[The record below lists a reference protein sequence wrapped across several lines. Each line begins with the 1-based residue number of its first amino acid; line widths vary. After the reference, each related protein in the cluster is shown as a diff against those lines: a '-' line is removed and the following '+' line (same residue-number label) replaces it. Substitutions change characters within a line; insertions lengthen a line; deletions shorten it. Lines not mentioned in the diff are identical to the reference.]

1 MAEFNKTLPSVED
14 VAKAFVAQLQKD
26 ISADEFAQ
34 VVALQK
40 SNPIEGVCHS
50 HDFCDANM
58 TMDAALESL
67 GVQALPDTDE
77 GMSDEVSALW
87 NASWDKAKEMLET
100 L

>member
-1 MAEFNKTLPSVED
+1 MKALPTTGA
-14 VAKAFVAQLQKD
+14 VAKAFVDQLRKD
-26 ISADEFAQ
+26 ISAEEFAQ

-40 SNPIEGVCHS
+40 STPLEGVCYS

-77 GMSDEVSALW
+77 GMSDEVCALW
-87 NASWDKAKEMLET
+87 NASWDKAKEMLEA